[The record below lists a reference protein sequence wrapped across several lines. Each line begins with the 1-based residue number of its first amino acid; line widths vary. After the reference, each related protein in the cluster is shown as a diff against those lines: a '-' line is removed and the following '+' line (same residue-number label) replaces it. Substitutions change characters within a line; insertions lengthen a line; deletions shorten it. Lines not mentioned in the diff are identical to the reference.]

1 VVLGGRGKWVLL
13 LTGLE
18 SEGKS
23 WSTLP
28 WQLKIIGDCNGSSL
42 RRSLL
47 FALVREKAHIS
58 GQRSSKYYCLDNG
71 KDRPGLAEQNFKIKS
86 KMV

>member
-47 FALVREKAHIS
+47 FALVREKAHIFLGKGALNTIVWIMEKI
-58 GQRSSKYYCLDNG
+58 GQA
-71 KDRPGLAEQNFKIKS
+71 RPGRTKF
-86 KMV
+86 

>member
-1 VVLGGRGKWVLL
+1 MVLGGRGKWVLL

-28 WQLKIIGDCNGSSL
+28 WQLKIVGDCNGSSL

-47 FALVREKAHIS
+47 FALVGEKAHIS
-58 GQRSSKYYCLDNG
+58 GQGALNTTVWIMEKIDQ
-71 KDRPGLAEQNFKIKS
+71 AWQNKILK
-86 KMV
+86 

>member
-28 WQLKIIGDCNGSSL
+28 WQLKIIGDCKGSSL
-42 RRSLL
+42 GGHYFLRLCVRRHTFLGKG
-47 FALVREKAHIS
+47 ALNTIVWIMEKI
-58 GQRSSKYYCLDNG
+58 GQ
-71 KDRPGLAEQNFKIKS
+71 AWQNKILK
-86 KMV
+86 